1 MFRSLTGRV
10 KEAWSRQ
17 RNVELCEMAAK
28 DASRF
33 WRLFKTPH
41 SNACPVELSAQF
53 AAFRALMG
61 AEPQS
66 PKQPRQQ
73 QPAVPAQDTGKSK
86 KRKRIAGSR
95 QEPGTAIW
103 YNSALLISPAGYQTP
118 LPICAW
124 ALPDVNLRDKRLLV
138 SRLQAGDQ

>member
-1 MFRSLTGRV
+1 MKPVPAELSTSV
-10 KEAWSRQ
+10 PASAPAVRQ
-17 RNVELCEMAAK
+17 R
-28 DASRF
+28 R
-33 WRLFKTPH
+33 
-41 SNACPVELSAQF
+41 
-53 AAFRALMG
+53 
-61 AEPQS
+61 

-138 SRLQAGDQ
+138 SRLQAGTNMQVASLDSEIMVSHAEREHLFAGDQ